1 MYRYLP
7 IEESFYS
14 VEYGMYI
21 SYGICVIDS
30 NGEEFNRI
38 SDVSLNKGFIVELCE
53 KCTSLE
59 LDANHLLDVIEDHL

>member
-1 MYRYLP
+1 
-7 IEESFYS
+7 
-14 VEYGMYI
+14 MYI